1 MNLMCSQQEGS
12 GLVQIDPKKLIGEAT
27 EYDKKRNVERKQV
40 KSWLKSVSAFANSF
54 GGTLI
59 WGITN
64 DDEVVG
70 LENAESDAEFI
81 SETIKT
87 KIDSI
92 PKVNLRFHMEDDK
105 KLILLDV
112 YAGKETPY
120 YYMGEGNM
128 TAYIRL
134 GNESVPADNITL
146 KRLVLQGTNRSYDSL
161 VSNYKFTNMAFT
173 KLRSVCKHNTG
184 KDFEDNDYESWGIID
199 EEGNLTNAG
208 ALLADESPI
217 RHSRVFCTRWNGLD
231 KASGLMDAID
241 DEEYSGGLVNLLQD
255 SMSFVS
261 RNKKKAWRKT
271 GNGRIEMPD
280 YPDTAVLE
288 GIVNALIHRDY
299 LELGSEVH
307 IDMFDDRM
315 EIYSPGGM
323 PDGRRVQDLDL
334 RSISSRRRN
343 PIIADIFNRLKYMD
357 RRGSGFK
364 KILDSYEFQEH
375 YTEEMK
381 PEFRSSNSEFWLIL
395 RNLNYDVNN
404 VGNDL
409 SAQIADKS
417 LPIKNA
423 DKKLPIKTKQQLE
436 RILQYLSVQSECSC
450 RDICILLDIKERR
463 ARQLLQILQE
473 QEKVE
478 SYGANRIRRYRLINE

>member
-1 MNLMCSQQEGS
+1 M
-12 GLVQIDPKKLIGEAT
+12 QIDPKTLIGEAT
-27 EYDKKRNVERKQV
+27 EYDKKRSVERKQV
-40 KSWLKSVSAFANSF
+40 KSWLKSVSAFANGF

-105 KLILLDV
+105 KLLLLDV

-120 YYMGEGNM
+120 YYVGEGNM

-161 VSNYKFTNMAFT
+161 VSNYKFKNMAFT
-173 KLRSVCKHNTG
+173 KLRSVCKRNTG

-231 KASGLMDAID
+231 KASGLIDAID
-241 DEEYSGGLVNLLQD
+241 DAEYSGGLVNLLQD

-261 RNKKKAWRKT
+261 RNTKKAWRKT

-323 PDGRRVQDLDL
+323 LDGRKVQDLDL
-334 RSISSRRRN
+334 RNVSSRRRN

-381 PEFRSSNSEFWLIL
+381 PKFRSSNSEFWLIFK
-395 RNLNYDVNN
+395 NLNYEAKDVEF
-404 VGNDL
+404 VL
-409 SAQIADKS
+409 TTEKADTKRKHLIQNGQDMDKMIIDFCREPKS
-417 LPIKNA
+417 VMEIMDNFKFKSRTSLKRNYLQKMLAEGTLKMTIP
-423 DKKLPIKTKQQLE
+423 DKPSSRNQK
-436 RILQYLSVQSECSC
+436 YYS
-450 RDICILLDIKERR
+450 
-463 ARQLLQILQE
+463 
-473 QEKVE
+473 
-478 SYGANRIRRYRLINE
+478 

>member
-1 MNLMCSQQEGS
+1 MYHMIS
-12 GLVQIDPKKLIGEAT
+12 V
-27 EYDKKRNVERKQV
+27 DKCG
-40 KSWLKSVSAFANSF
+40 KSFD
-54 GGTLI
+54 GTLI

-92 PKVNLRFHMEDDK
+92 PKVNLHFRVEGNK
-105 KLILLDV
+105 KLLLLDV

-120 YYMGEGNM
+120 YYVGEGNM

-161 VSNYKFTNMAFT
+161 VSSYKFKNMAFT
-173 KLRSVCKHNTG
+173 KLRSICKYNTG
-184 KDFEDNDYESWGIID
+184 KDFEDSDYESWGIID

-231 KASGLMDAID
+231 KASGLIDAVD
-241 DEEYSGGLVNLLQD
+241 DEEYSGGLINLLQD

-261 RNKKKAWRKT
+261 RNTKKAWRKT

-299 LELGSEVH
+299 MELGSEVH

-323 PDGRRVQDLDL
+323 PDGCKVQDLDL
-334 RSISSRRRN
+334 RNVSSRRRN

-381 PEFRSSNSEFWLIL
+381 PEFRSSNSEFWLIFK
-395 RNLNYDVNN
+395 NLNYEAKDVEF
-404 VGNDL
+404 VL
-409 SAQIADKS
+409 TTERADTKRSYLIPNGQDMDKMIIDFCREPKS
-417 LPIKNA
+417 VMEIMDNFKFKSRTSFKRNFLQKMLAEGTLKMTIPDKPSSKNQ
-423 DKKLPIKTKQQLE
+423 K
-436 RILQYLSVQSECSC
+436 YYS
-450 RDICILLDIKERR
+450 
-463 ARQLLQILQE
+463 
-473 QEKVE
+473 
-478 SYGANRIRRYRLINE
+478 

>member
-1 MNLMCSQQEGS
+1 
-12 GLVQIDPKKLIGEAT
+12 
-27 EYDKKRNVERKQV
+27 
-40 KSWLKSVSAFANSF
+40 
-54 GGTLI
+54 
-59 WGITN
+59 
-64 DDEVVG
+64 
-70 LENAESDAEFI
+70 
-81 SETIKT
+81 
-87 KIDSI
+87 
-92 PKVNLRFHMEDDK
+92 MEDNK

-120 YYMGEGNM
+120 YYVGEGNM

-173 KLRSVCKHNTG
+173 KLRSVCKYNTG
-184 KDFEDNDYESWGIID
+184 KDFEDSDYESWGIKD

-231 KASGLMDAID
+231 KASGLIDAID

-255 SMSFVS
+255 SMNFVS
-261 RNKKKAWRKT
+261 RNTKKAWKKT

-288 GIVNALIHRDY
+288 GIVNVLIHRDY

-323 PDGRRVQDLDL
+323 PDGRKVQDLDL
-334 RSISSRRRN
+334 RNISSRRRN
-343 PIIADIFNRLKYMD
+343 PVIADIFNRLKYMD

-375 YTEEMK
+375 YREEMK
-381 PEFRSSNSEFWLIL
+381 PEFSSSNSEFWLVL
-395 RNLNYDVNN
+395 KNLNYKID
-404 VGNDL
+404 NDL
-409 SAQIADKS
+409 SAQIADNKM
-417 LPIKNA
+417 PIKNA
-423 DKKLPIKTKQQLE
+423 DKKVPIKTRQQLE
-436 RILQYLSVQSECSC
+436 KIFQYLSEQTECSC
-450 RDICILLDIKERR
+450 RDVCMLLDIKERR

-473 QEKVE
+473 QGKVKA
-478 SYGANRIRRYRLINE
+478 YGANRVRRYRLIKK

>member
-1 MNLMCSQQEGS
+1 
-12 GLVQIDPKKLIGEAT
+12 
-27 EYDKKRNVERKQV
+27 
-40 KSWLKSVSAFANSF
+40 
-54 GGTLI
+54 
-59 WGITN
+59 
-64 DDEVVG
+64 
-70 LENAESDAEFI
+70 
-81 SETIKT
+81 
-87 KIDSI
+87 
-92 PKVNLRFHMEDDK
+92 MEDNK

-120 YYMGEGNM
+120 YYVGGGNM

-134 GNESVPADNITL
+134 RNESVPTDNITL
-146 KRLVLQGTNRSYDSL
+146 KRLVLQRTNRSYDSL
-161 VSNYKFTNMAFT
+161 VSNYKFANIAFT
-173 KLRSVCKHNTG
+173 KLRSVYKHNTG
-184 KDFEDNDYESWGIID
+184 KDFEDSDYESWGIVD

-231 KASGLMDAID
+231 KASGLIDAID

-255 SMSFVS
+255 SMNFVS
-261 RNKKKAWRKT
+261 RNMKKTWKKT

-307 IDMFDDRM
+307 IDMFDDRL

-334 RSISSRRRN
+334 RNVSSRRRN

-357 RRGSGFK
+357 CRGSGFK

-381 PEFRSSNSEFWLIL
+381 PEFKSSKSEFWLTFKNLSYEVKDTENTLITETSDTEKHYL
-395 RNLNYDVNN
+395 NQNGQDMDKMIIDFCKEPKSVLEIMDNFIFKSRTSFKRNY
-404 VGNDL
+404 
-409 SAQIADKS
+409 
-417 LPIKNA
+417 
-423 DKKLPIKTKQQLE
+423 
-436 RILQYLSVQSECSC
+436 LQKMLAEGTLKMT
-450 RDICILLDIKERR
+450 IP
-463 ARQLLQILQE
+463 
-473 QEKVE
+473 EKP
-478 SYGANRIRRYRLINE
+478 SSRNQKYYP

>member
-1 MNLMCSQQEGS
+1 M
-12 GLVQIDPKKLIGEAT
+12 QIDLKKLIGEAT
-27 EYDKKRNVERKQV
+27 EYDKKRSVERKKV
-40 KSWLKSVSAFANSF
+40 KDWLKSVSAFANSF

-59 WGITN
+59 WGIAN
-64 DDEVVG
+64 DDEIVG

-81 SETIKT
+81 SETIKV

-92 PKVNLRFHMEDDK
+92 PKVNLRFYMEDDK

-120 YYMGEGNM
+120 YYVGEGNH

-146 KRLVLQGTNRSYDSL
+146 KRLVLQGANRSYDSL
-161 VSNYKFTNMAFT
+161 ISEYNFENMAFT
-173 KLRSVCKHNTG
+173 KLRSVYKYNTG
-184 KDFEDNDYESWGIID
+184 KNFENNDYESWGILD
-199 EEGNLTNAG
+199 EKGNLTNAG

-231 KASGLMDAID
+231 KAHGLIDAID

-255 SMSFVS
+255 SVKFVA
-261 RNKKKAWRKT
+261 RNTKKAWRKT
-271 GNGRIEMPD
+271 GYGRIEMPD
-280 YPDTAVLE
+280 YPDDAILE

-307 IDMFDDRM
+307 IDMFDDRL

-323 PDGRRVQDLDL
+323 LDGSKVQNLDL
-334 RSISSRRRN
+334 RNVSSKRRN
-343 PIIADIFNRLKYMD
+343 PIIADIFNRLNYMD

-375 YTEEMK
+375 YTENMK
-381 PEFRSSNSEFWLIL
+381 PEFKSGNSDFWLIFK
-395 RNLNYDVNN
+395 NLNYEAKDIEDALSVNN
-404 VGNDL
+404 TDKMKSHLN
-409 SAQIADKS
+409 QIGQDVDRMIIDFCREPKS
-417 LPIKNA
+417 VMEIMDHFEFKSRTTFKRNY
-423 DKKLPIKTKQQLE
+423 
-436 RILQYLSVQSECSC
+436 LQKC
-450 RDICILLDIKERR
+450 
-463 ARQLLQILQE
+463 
-473 QEKVE
+473 
-478 SYGANRIRRYRLINE
+478 

>member
-1 MNLMCSQQEGS
+1 MRRHWKGRGIM
-12 GLVQIDPKKLIGEAT
+12 QIDPKELIGEAT
-27 EYDKKRNVERKQV
+27 EYDKKRSVERKKV
-40 KSWLKSVSAFANSF
+40 KDWLKSVSAFANSF

-92 PKVNLRFHMEDDK
+92 PKVNLRFHMEEDK
-105 KLILLDV
+105 KLLLLDV

-120 YYMGEGNM
+120 YYVGEGNM

-134 GNESVPADNITL
+134 GNESVPADNIML
-146 KRLVLQGTNRSYDSL
+146 KRLVLQGTHQSYDSL
-161 VSNYKFTNMAFT
+161 VSNYKFSNMAFT

-184 KDFEDNDYESWGIID
+184 KDFEDSDYESWGIVD

-231 KASGLMDAID
+231 KASGLIDAID

-261 RNKKKAWRKT
+261 RNTKKAWRKT
-271 GNGRIEMPD
+271 GNGRVEMPD
-280 YPDTAVLE
+280 YPNTAVLE

-307 IDMFDDRM
+307 IDMFDNRI

-334 RSISSRRRN
+334 RNVSSRRRN

-381 PEFRSSNSEFWLIL
+381 PEFKSSNSEFWLIFK
-395 RNLNYDVNN
+395 NLNYN
-404 VGNDL
+404 VKYIGNDL
-409 SAQIADKS
+409 SAKNADKKM
-417 LPIKNA
+417 PIKNA
-423 DKKLPIKTKQQLE
+423 DKKVPIKMEQQLE
-436 RILQYLSVQSECSC
+436 KILQYLSEQSECSC
-450 RDICILLDIKERR
+450 KDICMLLDVKERR
-463 ARQLLQILQE
+463 ARQLLQELQGRK
-473 QEKVE
+473 KVE
-478 SYGANRIRRYRLINE
+478 SYGANRIRRYRLIKE

>member
-1 MNLMCSQQEGS
+1 MR
-12 GLVQIDPKKLIGEAT
+12 IDPKKLIGEAT
-27 EYDKKRNVERKQV
+27 EYDKKCSVERKQV
-40 KSWLKSVSAFANSF
+40 KSWLKSVSAFANGF

-105 KLILLDV
+105 KLLLLDV

-120 YYMGEGNM
+120 YYVGEGNM

-161 VSNYKFTNMAFT
+161 VSNYKFKNMAFT
-173 KLRSVCKHNTG
+173 KICSVCKRNTG

-231 KASGLMDAID
+231 KASGLIDAID
-241 DEEYSGGLVNLLQD
+241 DAEYSGGLVNLLQD

-261 RNKKKAWRKT
+261 RNTKKAWRKT

-323 PDGRRVQDLDL
+323 LDGRKVQDLDL
-334 RSISSRRRN
+334 RNVSSRRRN

-381 PEFRSSNSEFWLIL
+381 PEFRSSNSEFWLIFK
-395 RNLNYDVNN
+395 NLNYEAKDVEF
-404 VGNDL
+404 VL
-409 SAQIADKS
+409 TTEKADTKRKHLIQNGQDMDKMIIDFCREPKS
-417 LPIKNA
+417 VMEIMDNFKFKSRTSLKRNYLQKMLAEGTLKMTIP
-423 DKKLPIKTKQQLE
+423 DKPSSRNQK
-436 RILQYLSVQSECSC
+436 YYS
-450 RDICILLDIKERR
+450 
-463 ARQLLQILQE
+463 
-473 QEKVE
+473 
-478 SYGANRIRRYRLINE
+478 